1 MQIAARYARETR
13 PGRGGG
19 WRSRVSSTW
28 QVSALVSQGAC
39 EQAVLCARGAADG
52 APALFRNLVEACDL
66 RSELH
71 RLVRAP
77 LSAAERASLEE
88 YVRERGGV
96 RADPMLRL
104 ISMVQP
110 AGAEPYKPPPP
121 RTRSDRETEARRIR
135 MMDAD
140 RTDLNHMPA
149 IEVIRRSHRA

>member
-1 MQIAARYARETR
+1 M
-13 PGRGGG
+13 
-19 WRSRVSSTW
+19 
-28 QVSALVSQGAC
+28 SALVSQGAC

-104 ISMVQP
+104 ISMVPP
-110 AGAEPYKPPPP
+110 AGAPVVALLSSGKG
-121 RTRSDRETEARRIR
+121 TKRSTDSRVRWISISKRNIGEDTTDGITLPEQRQSVHSLSAAT
-135 MMDAD
+135 AD
-140 RTDLNHMPA
+140 WMWDSA
-149 IEVIRRSHRA
+149 FSHACNERK

>member
-1 MQIAARYARETR
+1 MRARSRADRVEMRARDAAG
-13 PGRGGG
+13 PGRPVV
-19 WRSRVSSTW
+19 RSRVSSTW

-52 APALFRNLVEACDL
+52 APALFRHLIEACDR

-88 YVRERGGV
+88 YVRERGGE

-104 ISMVQP
+104 IAMVQP
-110 AGAEPYKPPPP
+110 AGAEPYTPPPP
-121 RTRSDRETEARRIR
+121 RARSDRETEVQRIR
-135 MMDAD
+135 MMGAD
-140 RTDLNHMPA
+140 
-149 IEVIRRSHRA
+149 